1 MFPLDR
7 EMYLQLKISLLQY
20 LSDTSIINGVAFKT
34 ILKTKNRRTKNNFT
48 MFPNS
53 LKRSRSPPKVSLN
66 KIKAYFIFQP
76 PIHQSL
82 AQSQYG
88 TRMNPNGESQYGTR
102 ANPGGG
108 EGQYG
113 TRANPNGDGQ
123 YGTRAVLGG
132 EGQYGTRGILGGES
146 QYGTRANPGGEGQ
159 YGTRASL
166 GGEGQYGTASR

>member
-1 MFPLDR
+1 
-7 EMYLQLKISLLQY
+7 LKKKFFIRHISHLRSYFQ
-20 LSDTSIINGVAFKT
+20 NNFEN
-34 ILKTKNRRTKNNFT
+34 KNRRTKNKFT
-48 MFPNS
+48 MFLDS
-53 LKRSRSPPKVSLN
+53 LERSRRNLSEN
-66 KIKAYFIFQP
+66 QFEIKAYFIFQP

-113 TRANPNGDGQ
+113 TRSNPNGEGQ

-146 QYGTRANPGGEGQ
+146 QYGTRANPSGEGQ